1 MAKDERLLQIH
12 GKSDDTFDT
21 VVRAVKLNAKR
32 KVKQKE
38 NVAFKIDLVGLNSMK
53 QIMKTIYRK
62 LENYVFRS

>member
-62 LENYVFRS
+62 LENYVD